1 MSLSKLKDEIVGSI
15 AVKEKLLGDEL
26 LLDQVDQAVEQKGR
40 GDLEQ
45 LFKSGDTWTV
55 E

>member
-1 MSLSKLKDEIVGSI
+1 
-15 AVKEKLLGDEL
+15 L
-26 LLDQVDQAVEQKGR
+26 LLDQVEQAVEQKGS